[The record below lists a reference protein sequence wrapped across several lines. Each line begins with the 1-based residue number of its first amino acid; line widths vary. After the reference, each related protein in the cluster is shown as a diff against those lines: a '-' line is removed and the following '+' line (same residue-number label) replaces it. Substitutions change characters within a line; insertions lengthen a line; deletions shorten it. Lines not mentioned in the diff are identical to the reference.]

1 MSGRSS
7 GKCSAMMLKN
17 LERET
22 ELNWLVRLKKT
33 AVQVGDWCAHWGVLM
48 NFMIASCIALM
59 TNDVPSGMPTA

>member
-22 ELNWLVRLKKT
+22 ELRWLVRSKRT
-33 AVQVGDWCAHWGVLM
+33 AARVGDWCAHWGAST
-48 NFMIASCIALM
+48 NFLIASCIALM